1 MPKCNDKISLEDIHK
16 GDMNS
21 DVVMRD
27 YISDV
32 VRDFS
37 LTFTV
42 CLNFLFFI
50 RNSQWACIHGKCS
63 YVAAVSLLN
72 TLHEHR
78 RFIKY

>member
-42 CLNFLFFI
+42 CLNFLLFI
-50 RNSQWACIHGKCS
+50 RNSQ
-63 YVAAVSLLN
+63 
-72 TLHEHR
+72 
-78 RFIKY
+78 